1 MENGPTWS
9 RKTGVPTIFCLVAGR
24 SGPLESFLVISRPL
38 HDTIAFVSPYSLEK
52 TAIST
57 KSYRRIA
64 RVLCLAM
71 VALHAFYLWQVR
83 REIARGDPDFT
94 TFYTA
99 GHMLRSGQGSQIYD
113 PVAQSQSQ
121 LSWIG
126 NSEIRRGPL
135 LYIHP
140 PFEAPLFVLFS
151 LLPYRTAFVVWD
163 FINLV
168 LVLAISAILRRTL
181 LAGTN
186 VRTWEI
192 ALGLLAFFP
201 IFVNFFQG
209 QDAILLLLFVVLAVR
224 AMQKHEEFAAGCW
237 LGAGLIRF
245 HLVIPLVFILALWG
259 RRRILAGF
267 AAVSTALLLISFATV
282 GFRAT
287 MDYPCYLWRWV
298 SVPGLGRT
306 PSPLLPSLAGLVSGW
321 PGVDRVQWL
330 LRAAVLAASVGL
342 LLMVARLKRA
352 AFSKSFDLSFG
363 CAILVSVLVGYNTST
378 YDLALLVL
386 PMAAVANFFTREWR
400 GRTPVGL
407 LLPVAPLLV
416 SPFWFVLG
424 MYWQKFNLIAILLLW
439 WLFAIWKVLQ
449 RIRPGVEGGHA
460 IAPVA

>member
-1 MENGPTWS
+1 
-9 RKTGVPTIFCLVAGR
+9 
-24 SGPLESFLVISRPL
+24 
-38 HDTIAFVSPYSLEK
+38 
-52 TAIST
+52 
-57 KSYRRIA
+57 
-64 RVLCLAM
+64 M

-99 GHMLRSGQGSQIYD
+99 GHMLRSGQGSQIYE
-113 PVAQSQSQ
+113 PRAQSQSQ
-121 LSWIG
+121 LAWIG

-140 PFEAPLFVLFS
+140 PFEAPLFVPFS
-151 LLPYRTAFVVWD
+151 LFEYRGAFVLWD
-163 FINLV
+163 VVNLV

-181 LAGTN
+181 LSATN

-209 QDAILLLLFVVLAVR
+209 QDAILLLLFVVLALR
-224 AMQKHEEFAAGCW
+224 AMHKHEDFAAGCW

-245 HLVIPLVFILALWG
+245 HLVIPLVLILALWG
-259 RRRILAGF
+259 RRRIVIGF
-267 AAVSTALLLISFATV
+267 AAVGTALLLVSFATV
-282 GFRAT
+282 GVRAT
-287 MDYPCYLWRWV
+287 MDYPGYLWRWV

-321 PGVDRVQWL
+321 PEVDRVRWF
-330 LRAAVLAASVGL
+330 LRAAVLVASAGL
-342 LLMVARLKRA
+342 LLMVARLKDMA
-352 AFSKSFDLSFG
+352 LSEHFDLNFA
-363 CAILVSVLVGYNTST
+363 CAVLASVLVGYNTST

-386 PMAAVANFFTREWR
+386 PMAAVANFSIREWR
-400 GRTPVGL
+400 GRRPVAL

-424 MYWQKFNLIAILLLW
+424 MYWQKFNLIAIFLVW
-439 WLFAIWKVLQ
+439 WLFAIWKMLQ
-449 RIRPGVEGGHA
+449 RIRPGVEEGHA